1 MLSFISEALLKSMT
15 TVFYLALILI
25 PIMIITE
32 YANHFKL
39 LEKLTRLIGWL
50 PHSLTISPQAA
61 FPLVVG
67 LFVGVTYGAAVIIE
81 YTRQGSL
88 SKRDMMLCGVFLAIN
103 HSMIEDNLLF
113 GALGANL
120 LILFPIRLIMAFLM
134 TRAVAYYLDLKSPHT
149 SDSLETTRQ

>member
-1 MLSFISEALLKSMT
+1 MLPNLSEALLKSIT
-15 TVFYLALILI
+15 TIFYLALILI
-25 PIMIITE
+25 PLMIITE

-39 LEKLTRLIGWL
+39 LEKLTRYIGWL
-50 PHSLTISPQAA
+50 PRCLTISPKAA
-61 FPLVVG
+61 FPMIVG

-103 HSMIEDNLLF
+103 HSMIEDNLLL

-120 LILFPIRLIMAFLM
+120 LIL
-134 TRAVAYYLDLKSPHT
+134 
-149 SDSLETTRQ
+149 

>member
-50 PHSLTISPQAA
+50 PHSL
-61 FPLVVG
+61 
-67 LFVGVTYGAAVIIE
+67 
-81 YTRQGSL
+81 
-88 SKRDMMLCGVFLAIN
+88 
-103 HSMIEDNLLF
+103 
-113 GALGANL
+113 
-120 LILFPIRLIMAFLM
+120 LIPPIFDGNI
-134 TRAVAYYLDLKSPHT
+134 
-149 SDSLETTRQ
+149 Q